1 MWRIGFLACF
11 STLLIGADDAL
22 PARAVAVLQANC
34 SGCHGESAAMS
45 GLRLSSRDQAL
56 KGGTRGPAITP
67 GDAKQSRLYLAVT
80 HAAEPSMPPGKS
92 LETGDIE
99 TIRQWIDSGARWPA
113 AKLSSWWSFQKPK
126 RVAVPA
132 LNVAWVRTPIDA
144 FILAKLNEKNLN
156 AAPEADRF
164 TLIRRATFDLHGL
177 PPTAE
182 EARSFIGDSS
192 PNAYEKLIDRLLAS
206 PRYGEKWGR
215 HWLDLVRYGDTAGFE
230 QDPYILEAWRYRDWV
245 INALNSDKP
254 YDRFVKEQIAGDELF
269 PDDAD
274 ARSGTGMYCV
284 GPNRDMLFKVEDQ
297 NRVEVLTDYV
307 DTTSSVFLGLTVGCA
322 RCHDH
327 KFDPIPQ
334 RDYYR
339 MRAIFEP
346 AVKTRV
352 FLEYNEARGYDLAE
366 NRREIKLRQIA
377 DEITRIQSPY
387 RKALLDKKLA
397 SAPAKLREAFLTD
410 GPKRTPEQV
419 ELVSGAAGRAYRIGD
434 DDIRAALS
442 QADTERLHAIEKRL
456 VSMFAGYKPPP
467 MSPGITDI
475 GPESPH
481 TYIAPRGN
489 WQMRGDLVGPGFLS
503 VLGGGDVPVEPP
515 PDAVTTLRRKALAE
529 WIATPDNPL
538 TARVMVNRVWQGHFG
553 RGLVGTPSDYGVR
566 GEAPSHPELL
576 DWLANEFVAQG
587 WSLKKLHRTI
597 MLSSVY
603 RQSSVGGSKQD
614 PQNLY
619 LSHYNRRRL
628 QSEEIRDSMLAGAG
642 ALNMKMGGIP
652 VVPPLDDNELYGII
666 GDPSDAWVVTSDK
679 TEHTRRSVYLISR
692 RAFRSPMQEVFDSPD
707 GNAPCPRR
715 ESSTIAP
722 QSLTLL
728 NGRFTIEQS
737 KLLAD
742 ALLKKPAPERIAH
755 AWRQVLSRPPSDL
768 ETGAATD
775 LLAAQ
780 AKITG
785 SEPAALAEL
794 VRGLFNLNEFL
805 YVD

>member
-1 MWRIGFLACF
+1 MWRLGILAYF
-11 STLLIGADDAL
+11 STLILSADDAL
-22 PARAVAVLQANC
+22 SLRAVAVLKANC
-34 SGCHGESAAMS
+34 SGCHGDSAAMS
-45 GLRLSSRDQAL
+45 GLRLSSLDEML
-56 KGGTRGPAITP
+56 KGGTRGPAIIP

-80 HAAEPSMPPGKS
+80 RAAEPAMPPGKTI
-92 LETGDIE
+92 EAGDIE
-99 TIRQWIDSGARWPA
+99 IVRQWIDAGAQWPE
-113 AKLSSWWSFQKPK
+113 AKASSWWSFQKPR
-126 RVAVPA
+126 RVAVPE
-132 LNVAWVRTPIDA
+132 LMSAWVRTPVDA
-144 FILAKLNEKNLN
+144 FILAKLNEKGLK
-156 AAPEADRF
+156 AAAEADRF

-182 EARSFIGDSS
+182 EARAFINDAS
-192 PNAYEKLIDRLLAS
+192 PDAYEKLVDRLLMS

-254 YDRFVKEQIAGDELF
+254 YDRFVKEQVAGDELY

-274 ARSGTGMYCV
+274 AKSGTGMYCV

-366 NRREIKLRQIA
+366 NRREIKLRQIG
-377 DEITRIQSPY
+377 EELSRIQAPY
-387 RKALLDKKLA
+387 RKELLEKKLA
-397 SAPAKLREAFLTD
+397 TAPGELREAFLTD
-410 GPKRTPEQV
+410 GAKRTPAQV
-419 ELVSGAAGRAYRIGD
+419 EMVSGAAGRTYRVSD
-434 DDIRAALS
+434 DEIRAALS
-442 QADTERLHAIEKRL
+442 QADAERLHAIEKRL

-475 GPESPH
+475 GPESPK

-489 WQMRGDLVGPGFLS
+489 WQMRGDVVGPGFLS

-529 WIATPDNPL
+529 WIASPNNAL

-566 GEAPSHPELL
+566 GEAPSHPEFL

-603 RQSSVGGSKQD
+603 RQSSVGGSPRD

-642 ALNMKMGGIP
+642 VLNLKMGGIP
-652 VVPPLDDNELYGII
+652 VVPPLDDDELYGII
-666 GDPSDAWVVTSDK
+666 GNPSDAWVVTADK
-679 TEHTRRSVYLISR
+679 TEHTRRGVYLISR

-737 KLLAD
+737 KTLAD
-742 ALLKKPAPERIAH
+742 ALWRKPPAERIAD
-755 AWRQVLSRPPSDL
+755 AWQQVLARAPSDS
-768 ETGAATD
+768 ESHAATEF
-775 LLAAQ
+775 LAAQ
-780 AKITG
+780 AKTTG
-785 SEPAALAEL
+785 SQQAALAEL